1 MQLHLLSTSETI
13 VEAINANIAA
23 RTKVVAILDSMVL
36 DPLPL
41 LPTLIILKVME
52 STSMRAEEDVDRMED
67 MFTPQESV

>member
-52 STSMRAEEDVDRMED
+52 SISMRAEEDVDRMED